1 MESIKSSEI
10 KRLSL
15 FLQQGT
21 QAYVYHDKKNA
32 YKLYKYNYKM
42 EIIFNLM
49 DIEYQLERLSRI
61 NLNSYVTPKFKI
73 TDKRGF
79 LAGYGMDYIK
89 AKTVNRLSLRVN
101 TSIFIDDLKRLEED
115 TYKISEEKYIL
126 RDKSVKNVLY
136 NEELGF
142 KLIDLDNGIFLDEK
156 TSDDIYRDNIKFI
169 KDIIKGSIYGVS
181 PDDKIAT
188 YDKELAKCLYNNESL
203 TDFIEYLES
212 GSKREKTLI
221 KDIIKR
227 RSDLII
233 TKDYYGH

>member
-15 FLQQGT
+15 FFHQGT

-32 YKLYKYNYKM
+32 YKLYKCNNKM
-42 EIIFNLM
+42 TAIFNTM
-49 DIEYQLERLSRI
+49 DIDYQLERLSRI

-73 TDKRGF
+73 TDDRGF

-89 AKTVNRLSLRVN
+89 AKTLNRLSLRVN
-101 TSIFIDDLKRLEED
+101 ASKFIDDLKRLEED

-126 RDKSVKNVLY
+126 IDQNYRNILY

-142 KLIDLDNGIFLDEK
+142 KLIDLDNGAFLDKKE
-156 TSDDIYRDNIKFI
+156 SDELYRDNIRFI
-169 KDIIKGSIYGVS
+169 KDIIKSLVYGVS
-181 PDDKIAT
+181 LNDKIAT
-188 YDKELAKCLYNNESL
+188 YDTELANCLYNSESL
-203 TDFIEYLES
+203 TDFIEYYES
-212 GSKREKTLI
+212 ETKRKKTLI
-221 KDIIKR
+221 KDIRKR
-227 RSDLII
+227 SCDLII

>member
-1 MESIKSSEI
+1 
-10 KRLSL
+10 
-15 FLQQGT
+15 
-21 QAYVYHDKKNA
+21 
-32 YKLYKYNYKM
+32 
-42 EIIFNLM
+42 
-49 DIEYQLERLSRI
+49 
-61 NLNSYVTPKFKI
+61 VTPKFKI
-73 TDKRGF
+73 TDNRGF

-89 AKTVNRLSLRVN
+89 AKNVNRLSLRVN
-101 TSIFIDDLKRLEED
+101 TSKFIDDLKRLEED

-142 KLIDLDNGIFLDEK
+142 KLIDLDNGIFLDEE

-169 KDIIKGSIYGVS
+169 KDIVKGSIYGVS

-203 TDFIEYLES
+203 TDFIEYYES
-212 GSKREKTLI
+212 ESKRKKTLI
-221 KDIIKR
+221 KDIRKR
-227 RSDLII
+227 SSDLII

>member
-15 FLQQGT
+15 FFHQGT

-32 YKLYKYNYKM
+32 YKLYKCNNKM
-42 EIIFNLM
+42 TAMFNTM
-49 DIEYQLERLSRI
+49 DIDYQLERLSRI

-73 TDKRGF
+73 TDDRGF

-89 AKTVNRLSLRVN
+89 AKTLNRLSLRVN
-101 TSIFIDDLKRLEED
+101 ASKFIDDLKRLEED

-126 RDKSVKNVLY
+126 RDKNDRNVLY

-142 KLIDLDNGIFLDEK
+142 KLIDLDYGTFLDKK
-156 TSDDIYRDNIKFI
+156 TNDDIYRRNIKFI
-169 KDIIKGSIYGVS
+169 KDIIKSSVYGVS
-181 PDDKIAT
+181 LFDKIAT
-188 YDKELAKCLYNNESL
+188 YDTELAFCLYNNESL
-203 TDFIEYLES
+203 TDFIEYYES
-212 GSKREKTLI
+212 ETKREKTLI
-221 KDIIKR
+221 KDIRKK
-227 RSDLII
+227 SCDLII